1 MGARFHTRHDVMFR
15 VWNVMCSSFAL
26 KRRSMFV
33 PGRHFTVPNSGT
45 VLSLCHSTHKKT
57 PKAYGDHHKQLKHT
71 GMHYAGTTP
80 REN

>member
-1 MGARFHTRHDVMFR
+1 
-15 VWNVMCSSFAL
+15 
-26 KRRSMFV
+26 MFV

-45 VLSLCHSTHKKT
+45 ALSLCHSTHKKT